1 MKPLMAAC
9 TKPGLGVGKV
19 VPSMTYALLNRRTVV
34 EMVDVKASRA
44 VQPNTSAAASER
56 ATHPA
61 IPKCALRALA
71 KAVEGKPDSAI
82 RASPANAA
90 PTEPQCSAYMTAV
103 LGAVQ
108 G

>member
-1 MKPLMAAC
+1 MAAC

-61 IPKCALRALA
+61 IPLRALA